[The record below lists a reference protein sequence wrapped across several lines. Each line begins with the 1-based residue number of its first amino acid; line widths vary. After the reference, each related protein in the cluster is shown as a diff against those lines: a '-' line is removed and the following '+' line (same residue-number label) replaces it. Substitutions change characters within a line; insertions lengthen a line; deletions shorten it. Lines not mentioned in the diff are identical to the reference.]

1 MDISYILLLLFAA
14 VCVFFLVCIGYLLI
28 YKKHI
33 NKVLI
38 EPDKKHIKLVPP
50 YKVLLVLIIVF
61 AIVVTSFAVT
71 LIPNTE
77 HLSTVND
84 IEEDVRSFQKIS
96 DDWNIEIAMN
106 ERIAAVIAYDNQ
118 ESEHTFSIYENK
130 DSTKTNYVFRYG
142 GKSTSIE
149 RGIRVFRFEGTTA
162 LISMNILHIAA
173 IECHDGERYEVD
185 PNTPFVLVIPSG
197 GFDVSDENGNL
208 IDIPQ
213 AGWYE
218 LTEPQYTLEVL
229 C

>member
-130 DSTKTNYVFRYG
+130 GSTKTNYVFRYG

-149 RGIRVFRFEGTTA
+149 RGIRVFKFEGTTA

-197 GFDVSDENGNL
+197 GFDVYDENGNL
-208 IDIPQ
+208 IDITQ

-218 LTEPQYTLEVL
+218 LTEPQ
-229 C
+229 

>member
-61 AIVVTSFAVT
+61 AIVGTSFAVT
-71 LIPNTE
+71 IIPNTE

-130 DSTKTNYVFRYG
+130 GSTKTNYVFRYG

-173 IECHDGERYEVD
+173 VECHDGERYEVD

-197 GFDVSDENGNL
+197 GFDVYDENGNL
-208 IDIPQ
+208 IDITQ

-218 LTEPQYTLEVL
+218 LTEPQ
-229 C
+229 

>member
-1 MDISYILLLLFAA
+1 MDIYYILSLLFAA

-130 DSTKTNYVFRYG
+130 GSTKTNYVFRYG

-149 RGIRVFRFEGTTA
+149 RGIRVFKFEGTTA

-173 IECHDGERYEVD
+173 VECHDGERYEID
-185 PNTPFVLVIPSG
+185 PNNPFVLVIPSG
-197 GFDVSDENGNL
+197 GFDVYDENGKL
-208 IDIPQ
+208 IDITQ
-213 AGWYE
+213 ADWYE
-218 LTEPQYTLEVL
+218 LTEPQ
-229 C
+229 

>member
-130 DSTKTNYVFRYG
+130 GSKKTNYVFRYG

-149 RGIRVFRFEGTTA
+149 RGIRVFKFEGTTA

-173 IECHDGERYEVD
+173 VECHDGERYEVD

-197 GFDVSDENGNL
+197 GFDVYDENGNL
-208 IDIPQ
+208 IDITQ

-218 LTEPQYTLEVL
+218 LTEPQ
-229 C
+229 

>member
-33 NKVLI
+33 NKALI

-149 RGIRVFRFEGTTA
+149 RGIRVFKFEGTTA

-173 IECHDGERYEVD
+173 VECHDGERYEID
-185 PNTPFVLVIPSG
+185 PNNPFVLVIPSG
-197 GFDVSDENGNL
+197 GFDVYDENGKL
-208 IDIPQ
+208 IDITQ
-213 AGWYE
+213 ADWYE
-218 LTEPQYTLEVL
+218 LTEPQ
-229 C
+229 

>member
-130 DSTKTNYVFRYG
+130 GSTKTNYVFRYG

-149 RGIRVFRFEGTTA
+149 RGIRVFKFEGTTA

-173 IECHDGERYEVD
+173 IECHDGERYEID
-185 PNTPFVLVIPSG
+185 PNNPFVLVIPSG
-197 GFDVSDENGNL
+197 GFDVYDENGKL
-208 IDIPQ
+208 IDITK
-213 AGWYE
+213 ADWYE
-218 LTEPQYTLEVL
+218 LTEPQ
-229 C
+229 

>member
-130 DSTKTNYVFRYG
+130 GSTKTNYVFRYG

-149 RGIRVFRFEGTTA
+149 RGIRVFKFEGTTA

-173 IECHDGERYEVD
+173 VECHDGERYEID
-185 PNTPFVLVIPSG
+185 PNNPFVLVIPSG
-197 GFDVSDENGNL
+197 GFDVYDENGNL
-208 IDIPQ
+208 IDITQ

-218 LTEPQYTLEVL
+218 LTEPQ
-229 C
+229 

>member
-130 DSTKTNYVFRYG
+130 GSTKTNYVFRYG

-149 RGIRVFRFEGTTA
+149 RGIRVFKFEGTTA

-173 IECHDGERYEVD
+173 VECHDGERYEID
-185 PNTPFVLVIPSG
+185 PNNPFVLVIPSG
-197 GFDVSDENGNL
+197 GFDVYDENGKL
-208 IDIPQ
+208 IDITQ
-213 AGWYE
+213 VDWYE
-218 LTEPQYTLEVL
+218 QTEH
-229 C
+229 

>member
-130 DSTKTNYVFRYG
+130 GSTKTNYVFRYG

-149 RGIRVFRFEGTTA
+149 RGIRVFKFEGATA

-197 GFDVSDENGNL
+197 GFDVYDENGKL
-208 IDIPQ
+208 IDITQ
-213 AGWYE
+213 ADWYE
-218 LTEPQYTLEVL
+218 LTEPQ
-229 C
+229 

>member
-130 DSTKTNYVFRYG
+130 GSTKTNYVFRYG

-149 RGIRVFRFEGTTA
+149 RGIRVFKFEGTTA

-197 GFDVSDENGNL
+197 GFDVYDENGKL
-208 IDIPQ
+208 IDITQ
-213 AGWYE
+213 ADWYE
-218 LTEPQYTLEVL
+218 LTEPQ
-229 C
+229 

>member
-130 DSTKTNYVFRYG
+130 GSTKTNYVFRYG

-197 GFDVSDENGNL
+197 GFDVYDENGNL
-208 IDIPQ
+208 IDITQ
-213 AGWYE
+213 VGWYE
-218 LTEPQYTLEVL
+218 LTEPQ
-229 C
+229 

>member
-130 DSTKTNYVFRYG
+130 GSTKTNYVFRYG

-173 IECHDGERYEVD
+173 VECHDGERYEID
-185 PNTPFVLVIPSG
+185 PNNPFVLVIPSG
-197 GFDVSDENGNL
+197 GFDVYDENGNL
-208 IDIPQ
+208 IDITQ

-218 LTEPQYTLEVL
+218 LTEPQ
-229 C
+229 

>member
-130 DSTKTNYVFRYG
+130 GSTKTNYVFRYG

-173 IECHDGERYEVD
+173 IECHDGERYEVA

-197 GFDVSDENGNL
+197 GFDVYDENGNL
-208 IDIPQ
+208 IDITQ

-218 LTEPQYTLEVL
+218 LTEPQ
-229 C
+229 

>member
-106 ERIAAVIAYDNQ
+106 DRIAAVIAYDNQ

-130 DSTKTNYVFRYG
+130 GNTKTNYVFRYG

-149 RGIRVFRFEGTTA
+149 RGIRVFKFEGTTA

-173 IECHDGERYEVD
+173 VECHDGERYEID
-185 PNTPFVLVIPSG
+185 PNNPFVLVIPSG
-197 GFDVSDENGNL
+197 GFDVYDENGKL
-208 IDIPQ
+208 IDITQ
-213 AGWYE
+213 ADWYE
-218 LTEPQYTLEVL
+218 LTEPQ
-229 C
+229 

>member
-1 MDISYILLLLFAA
+1 MDISSIFLMLFAA
-14 VCVFFLVCIGYLLI
+14 VCVICLVCVGYLFV

-33 NKVLI
+33 NKALI
-38 EPDKKHIKLVPP
+38 EPDKKHIKLMPP
-50 YKVLLVLIIVF
+50 YKVLLVLVILL
-61 AIVVTSFAVT
+61 AVVGPSHAVT
-71 LIPNTE
+71 IIPNRGF
-77 HLSTVND
+77 LSTVND

-106 ERIAAVIAYDNQ
+106 DRIAAVIAYDNQ

-130 DSTKTNYVFRYG
+130 GNTKTNYVFRYG

-197 GFDVSDENGNL
+197 GFDVYDENGNL
-208 IDIPQ
+208 IDITQ

-218 LTEPQYTLEVL
+218 LTEPQ
-229 C
+229 

>member
-149 RGIRVFRFEGTTA
+149 RGIRVFKFEGTTA

-197 GFDVSDENGNL
+197 GFDVYDENGNL
-208 IDIPQ
+208 IDITQ
-213 AGWYE
+213 VGWYE
-218 LTEPQYTLEVL
+218 LTEPQ
-229 C
+229 

>member
-130 DSTKTNYVFRYG
+130 GSTKTNYVFRYG

-173 IECHDGERYEVD
+173 VECHDGERYEVD

-197 GFDVSDENGNL
+197 GFDVYDENGNL
-208 IDIPQ
+208 IDITQ

-218 LTEPQYTLEVL
+218 LTEPQ
-229 C
+229 

>member
-1 MDISYILLLLFAA
+1 MDISYILSLLFAA

-130 DSTKTNYVFRYG
+130 GSTKTNYVFRYG

-149 RGIRVFRFEGTTA
+149 RGIRVFKFEGTTA

-173 IECHDGERYEVD
+173 VECHDGERYEID
-185 PNTPFVLVIPSG
+185 PNNPFVLVIPSG
-197 GFDVSDENGNL
+197 GFDVYDENGKL
-208 IDIPQ
+208 IDITQ
-213 AGWYE
+213 ADWYE
-218 LTEPQYTLEVL
+218 LTEPQ
-229 C
+229 

>member
-149 RGIRVFRFEGTTA
+149 RGIRVFKFEGTTA

-173 IECHDGERYEVD
+173 VECHDGERYEID
-185 PNTPFVLVIPSG
+185 PNNPFVLVIPSG
-197 GFDVSDENGNL
+197 GFDVYDENGKL
-208 IDIPQ
+208 IDITQ
-213 AGWYE
+213 ADWYE
-218 LTEPQYTLEVL
+218 LTEPQ
-229 C
+229 

>member
-1 MDISYILLLLFAA
+1 M
-14 VCVFFLVCIGYLLI
+14 LI

-130 DSTKTNYVFRYG
+130 GSTKTNYVFRYG

-197 GFDVSDENGNL
+197 GFDVYDENGNL
-208 IDIPQ
+208 IDITQ

-218 LTEPQYTLEVL
+218 LTEPQ
-229 C
+229 

>member
-130 DSTKTNYVFRYG
+130 GSTKTNYVFRYG

-149 RGIRVFRFEGTTA
+149 RGIRVFKFEGTTA

-173 IECHDGERYEVD
+173 VECHDGERYEID
-185 PNTPFVLVIPSG
+185 PNNPFVLVIPSG
-197 GFDVSDENGNL
+197 GFDVYDENGNL
-208 IDIPQ
+208 IDITQ
-213 AGWYE
+213 VGWYE
-218 LTEPQYTLEVL
+218 LTEPQ
-229 C
+229 

>member
-1 MDISYILLLLFAA
+1 MDISYILLILFAA
-14 VCVFFLVCIGYLLI
+14 VCVFSFVCIGYLFI

-33 NKVLI
+33 NKVLV

-50 YKVLLVLIIVF
+50 YKVLLILIIVF
-61 AIVVTSFAVT
+61 AIVGTSFAVT
-71 LIPNTE
+71 IIPNTE

-130 DSTKTNYVFRYG
+130 GSTKTNYVFRYG

-149 RGIRVFRFEGTTA
+149 RGIRVFKFEGTTA

-173 IECHDGERYEVD
+173 IECHDGERYEID
-185 PNTPFVLVIPSG
+185 PNKPFVLVIPSG
-197 GFDVSDENGNL
+197 GFDVYDENGKL
-208 IDIPQ
+208 IDITQ
-213 AGWYE
+213 ADWYE
-218 LTEPQYTLEVL
+218 LTEPQ
-229 C
+229 

>member
-106 ERIAAVIAYDNQ
+106 DRIAAVIAYDNQ
-118 ESEHTFSIYENK
+118 ESKHTFSIYENK

-149 RGIRVFRFEGTTA
+149 RGIRVFKFEGTTA

-173 IECHDGERYEVD
+173 VECHDGERYEID
-185 PNTPFVLVIPSG
+185 PNNPFVLVIPSG
-197 GFDVSDENGNL
+197 GFDVYDENGKL
-208 IDIPQ
+208 IDITQ
-213 AGWYE
+213 ADWYE
-218 LTEPQYTLEVL
+218 LTEPQ
-229 C
+229 

>member
-149 RGIRVFRFEGTTA
+149 RGIRVFKFEGTTA

-173 IECHDGERYEVD
+173 IECHDGERYEID

-197 GFDVSDENGNL
+197 GFDVYDENGNL
-208 IDIPQ
+208 IDITQ
-213 AGWYE
+213 ASWYE
-218 LTEPQYTLEVL
+218 LTEPQ
-229 C
+229 

>member
-130 DSTKTNYVFRYG
+130 GSTKTNYVFRYG

-149 RGIRVFRFEGTTA
+149 RGIRVFKFEGTTA

-173 IECHDGERYEVD
+173 VECHDGERYEID
-185 PNTPFVLVIPSG
+185 PNNPFVLVIPSG
-197 GFDVSDENGNL
+197 GFDVYDENGKL
-208 IDIPQ
+208 IDITQ
-213 AGWYE
+213 ADWYE
-218 LTEPQYTLEVL
+218 LTEPQ
-229 C
+229 

>member
-130 DSTKTNYVFRYG
+130 GSTKTNYVFRYG

-149 RGIRVFRFEGTTA
+149 RGIRVFKFEGTTA

-173 IECHDGERYEVD
+173 VECHDGERYEID
-185 PNTPFVLVIPSG
+185 PNNPFVLVIPSG
-197 GFDVSDENGNL
+197 GFDVYDENGKL
-208 IDIPQ
+208 IDITQ

-218 LTEPQYTLEVL
+218 LTEPQ
-229 C
+229 

>member
-14 VCVFFLVCIGYLLI
+14 ICVFFLACIGYLLI

-61 AIVVTSFAVT
+61 AIIVTSFAVT

-118 ESEHTFSIYENK
+118 ESEHIFSIYENK
-130 DSTKTNYVFRYG
+130 GSIKTNYVFRYG

-149 RGIRVFRFEGTTA
+149 RGIRVFKFEGKTA

-173 IECHDGERYEVD
+173 VECHDGERYEID
-185 PNTPFVLVIPSG
+185 SNNPFVLVIPSG
-197 GFDVSDENGNL
+197 GFDIYDENGKL
-208 IDIPQ
+208 IDITQ
-213 AGWYE
+213 ADWYE
-218 LTEPQYTLEVL
+218 LTEPQ
-229 C
+229 

>member
-130 DSTKTNYVFRYG
+130 GSTKTNYVFRYG

-173 IECHDGERYEVD
+173 TECHDGERYEVD

-197 GFDVSDENGNL
+197 GFDVYDENGNL
-208 IDIPQ
+208 IDITQ

-218 LTEPQYTLEVL
+218 LTEPQ
-229 C
+229 

>member
-106 ERIAAVIAYDNQ
+106 DRIAAVIAYDNQ

-149 RGIRVFRFEGTTA
+149 RGIRVFKFEGTTA

-173 IECHDGERYEVD
+173 VECHDGERYEID
-185 PNTPFVLVIPSG
+185 PNNPFVLVIPSG
-197 GFDVSDENGNL
+197 GFDVYDENGKL
-208 IDIPQ
+208 IDITQ
-213 AGWYE
+213 ADWYE
-218 LTEPQYTLEVL
+218 LTEPQ
-229 C
+229 

>member
-61 AIVVTSFAVT
+61 AIVGTSFAVT
-71 LIPNTE
+71 IIPNTE

-130 DSTKTNYVFRYG
+130 GSTKTNYVFRYG

-197 GFDVSDENGNL
+197 GFDVYDENGNL
-208 IDIPQ
+208 IDITQ

-218 LTEPQYTLEVL
+218 LTEPQ
-229 C
+229 

>member
-130 DSTKTNYVFRYG
+130 GNTKTNYVFRYG

-173 IECHDGERYEVD
+173 VECHDGERYEID
-185 PNTPFVLVIPSG
+185 PNNPFVLVIPSG
-197 GFDVSDENGNL
+197 GFDVYDENGKL
-208 IDIPQ
+208 IDITQ
-213 AGWYE
+213 ADWYE
-218 LTEPQYTLEVL
+218 LTEPQ
-229 C
+229 

>member
-1 MDISYILLLLFAA
+1 MDISYIFLMLFVA
-14 VCVFFLVCIGYLLI
+14 VCVICLVCVGYLFV

-106 ERIAAVIAYDNQ
+106 DRIAAVIAYDNQ

-130 DSTKTNYVFRYG
+130 GNTKTNYVFIYG

-149 RGIRVFRFEGTTA
+149 RGIRVFRFEGTTT

-197 GFDVSDENGNL
+197 GFDVYDENGNL
-208 IDIPQ
+208 IDITQ
-213 AGWYE
+213 VGWYE
-218 LTEPQYTLEVL
+218 LTEPQ
-229 C
+229 

>member
-142 GKSTSIE
+142 GKSTSSE
-149 RGIRVFRFEGTTA
+149 RGIRVFKFEGTTA

-173 IECHDGERYEVD
+173 VECHDGERYEID
-185 PNTPFVLVIPSG
+185 PNNPFVLVIPSG
-197 GFDVSDENGNL
+197 GFDVYDENGKL
-208 IDIPQ
+208 IDITQ
-213 AGWYE
+213 ADWYE
-218 LTEPQYTLEVL
+218 LTEPQ
-229 C
+229 

>member
-61 AIVVTSFAVT
+61 AIVGTSFAVT
-71 LIPNTE
+71 IIPNTE

-130 DSTKTNYVFRYG
+130 GSTKTNYVFRYG

-149 RGIRVFRFEGTTA
+149 RGIRVFKFEGTTA

-173 IECHDGERYEVD
+173 VECHDGERYEID
-185 PNTPFVLVIPSG
+185 PNNPFVLVIPSG
-197 GFDVSDENGNL
+197 GFDVYDENGKL
-208 IDIPQ
+208 IDITQ
-213 AGWYE
+213 ADWYE
-218 LTEPQYTLEVL
+218 LTEPQ
-229 C
+229 